1 MNEST
6 NCQFSIEGEL
16 TIYTAADT
24 KARLLPLLA
33 QCSTLE
39 IDLSQV
45 SELDSAGV
53 QLLLLAQRECE
64 KRNGRLH
71 LHGHS
76 AAVSEAL
83 EMCNLTEIFAAPALA
98 S

>member
-24 KARLLPLLA
+24 KARLTPALA
-33 QCSTLE
+33 QSNTLE
-39 IDLSQV
+39 IDLSRV
-45 SELDSAGV
+45 CELDSAGV
-53 QLLLLAQRECE
+53 QLLLLAKRECE

-76 AAVSEAL
+76 AAVSEVL
-83 EMCNLTEIFAAPALA
+83 NMCNLTEFFAAPALA